1 MEGGRSVTL
10 GPETA
15 DVWAGRRVGSQVRQQ
30 TLPRLCTVKSL
41 SLGVNP
47 EILGVR
53 LVRRSSFSLRAQTR
67 GSQRG
72 LCMWVPWL
80 CGLLYI
86 VDKGFFDLT

>member
-1 MEGGRSVTL
+1 MEAGKSVTL

-47 EILGVR
+47 ETSGVR
-53 LVRRSSFSLRAQTR
+53 LVLR
-67 GSQRG
+67 
-72 LCMWVPWL
+72 
-80 CGLLYI
+80 
-86 VDKGFFDLT
+86 